1 MMVRRLLTACM
12 ATAALAFPGVLAA
25 QETPERTL
33 EEVVVTDAT
42 PVGPGRMSTGLKL
55 GLSAMET
62 PASVAVVTRDVIE
75 AQGADVL
82 GDALR
87 NAAGVNTQSGFGVH
101 DLFYIRGFESLTN
114 GLVLTD
120 GAIEPEVSFYNLYNI
135 ERVEALK
142 GPAAFLYGANPLSG
156 AVNLVRKAPRFADH
170 GSFGVTYGAFQ
181 TSRGTVDVGWAHD
194 DDIALRLNGLWR
206 DSEGYR
212 DAKENTTL
220 AVNPSLRWRP
230 DEDVTLDLSFEYA
243 ELDYASD
250 AGLPLVNGH
259 VPPDVPATRS
269 YQSPFDRSEQTTLR
283 GRLDLTAE
291 LGGWVTLRNKAYC
304 TDLDWLSDGTLLNG
318 AFPNQTGSWE
328 TFRTLTSLDDEQRAR
343 GNQLE
348 ALLRFDTGALRH
360 TVLLGVEAMQLTDR
374 FTLDVAALPNIDIFR
389 PVETA
394 TATLAQIPGALQT
407 VDATTLVAAPYLVD
421 HVALSDNVQVLLGAR
436 HDWIDYEDD
445 VSGLQRDYAQLSP
458 IVGATYTPSTTLS
471 VYGNFG
477 RAFAPPSSRVIGDVA
492 AEESTQYEAGTKHI
506 LMDGRLRAS
515 LAVYSL
521 ERDITIPDTSQI
533 TEQIGTQRSRGVE
546 MAAEAH
552 PDDTL
557 SVYASCALN
566 RAEYTE
572 FTQTAVVQTAAGF
585 DVQTVDRAGA
595 TPAFAP
601 EHILNVWA
609 EKRLDSGLGVAFGAR
624 HVSEQF
630 ISEENVFAIDGV
642 LTLDVGMSYAYED
655 VMWRL
660 SVRNLTDREY
670 FTRGFG
676 AYSVIPADPI
686 TVYSSLGW
694 TL

>member
-1 MMVRRLLTACM
+1 MVRRLLYATM
-12 ATAALAFPGVLAA
+12 VTAALVLPGVLAA
-25 QETPERTL
+25 QESPERTL
-33 EEVVVTDAT
+33 EEVVVTEAT
-42 PVGPGRMSTGLKL
+42 PESPRPAATGLRL
-55 GLSAMET
+55 GLSAMAT
-62 PASVAVVTRDVIE
+62 PASLGVVARDLIE
-75 AQGADVL
+75 AQGGDVL

-87 NAAGVNTQSGFGVH
+87 NTAGVNAQTGFGVH
-101 DLFYIRGFESLTN
+101 DLFYVRGFESLTN

-120 GAIEPEVSFYNLYNI
+120 GAIEPEVSVYNLYNV
-135 ERVEALK
+135 ERVETLR

-156 AVNLVRKAPRFADH
+156 AVNLVGKAPRFVDH

-212 DAKENTTL
+212 DDKENTTL

-259 VPPDVPATRS
+259 VPPNVPATRS

-283 GRLDLTAE
+283 GRFDVTAE
-291 LGGWVTLRNKAYC
+291 LGGWVTLRDKAYC

-318 AFPNQTGSWE
+318 TFPNQTGSWE

-360 TVLLGVEAMQLTDR
+360 TLLLGVEAMQLTDR

-394 TATLAQIPGALQT
+394 TAPLAQIPGALQT

-421 HVALSDNVQVLLGAR
+421 HVALSDQVQVLLGGR
-436 HDWIDYEDD
+436 HDWVDYEDD

-458 IVGATYTPSTTLS
+458 MVGATYTPSATLS
-471 VYGNFG
+471 VHGNFG
-477 RAFAPPSSRVIGDVA
+477 RAFAPPSSRVIGDVE
-492 AEESTQYEAGTKHI
+492 AEESTQYEIGTKHI
-506 LMDGRLRAS
+506 LMDGKLRAS

-533 TEQIGTQRSRGVE
+533 TEQLGTQRARGAEVE
-546 MAAEAH
+546 AEAH

-557 SVYASCALN
+557 SLYASYALN

-572 FTQTAVVQTAAGF
+572 FMQTAVVQTPAGF

-601 EHILNVWA
+601 EHILNIWA
-609 EKRLDSGLGVAFGAR
+609 EKRLDSGLGVALGAR
-624 HVSEQF
+624 YVGDQF
-630 ISEENVFAIDGV
+630 VSEENAFTIDGV
-642 LTLDVGMSYAYED
+642 LTLDLGVSYAYED
-655 VMWRL
+655 VTWRL
-660 SVRNLTDREY
+660 NVRNLTDREY
-670 FTRGFG
+670 VTRGFG
-676 AYSVIPADPI
+676 EYSVIPADPI
-686 TVYSSLGW
+686 TAVSSLGW